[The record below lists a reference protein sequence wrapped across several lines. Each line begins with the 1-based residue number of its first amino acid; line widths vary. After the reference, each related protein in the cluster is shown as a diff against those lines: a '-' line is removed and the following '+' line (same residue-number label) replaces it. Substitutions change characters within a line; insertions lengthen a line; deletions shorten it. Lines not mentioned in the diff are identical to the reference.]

1 MKREKIFVSYSHE
14 DKKLFGEFKKMLSPA
29 IRRGIV
35 DIWDDTRILP
45 GAKWKEEIQNAL
57 SAAKIAVL
65 LVSPSFLDSEFIAN
79 HELPMLLKAAEDEG
93 TTIFWI
99 YLSHCLYEQTEIAS
113 YQAAH
118 DVSLPLDS
126 LKKKSE
132 REAVVS
138 KICQKL
144 IDLVKNPKEAQRS

>member
-1 MKREKIFVSYSHE
+1 
-14 DKKLFGEFKKMLSPA
+14 
-29 IRRGIV
+29 V
-35 DIWDDTRILP
+35 DIWDDTRMLP
-45 GAKWKEEIQNAL
+45 GAKWKEEIQNAI
-57 SAAKIAVL
+57 SAPKIAVL